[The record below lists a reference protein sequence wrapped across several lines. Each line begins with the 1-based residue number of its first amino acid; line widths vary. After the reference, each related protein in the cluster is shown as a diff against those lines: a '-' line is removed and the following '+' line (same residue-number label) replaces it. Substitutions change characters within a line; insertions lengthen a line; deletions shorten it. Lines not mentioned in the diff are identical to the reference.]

1 MADKAPATQAEQTAS
16 LFERATADPDS
27 IPSVSKYIRTGKRWD
42 MTHKEVFGDVLAI
55 HRAKEINTRYGP
67 AWLGSVDH
75 KGEQK
80 EVLFGGQV
88 LFDQIKELLPNLP
101 VLTVIRKP
109 GRSYVFTDPTP
120 DEIVAY
126 KKEYLK

>member
-1 MADKAPATQAEQTAS
+1 MADKPVKTQAEQTVS
-16 LFERATADPDS
+16 LFERATSDPDS
-27 IPSVSKYIRTGKRWD
+27 IPNVSKFIRTGKRWD
-42 MTHKEVFGDVLAI
+42 MTHKEVFGDVLVV
-55 HRAKEINTRYGP
+55 HRAKEITTRYGA

-88 LFDQIKELLPNLP
+88 LFDQIKDLIPNLP

-120 DEIVAY
+120 EEIAAY
-126 KKEYLK
+126 KKTYL